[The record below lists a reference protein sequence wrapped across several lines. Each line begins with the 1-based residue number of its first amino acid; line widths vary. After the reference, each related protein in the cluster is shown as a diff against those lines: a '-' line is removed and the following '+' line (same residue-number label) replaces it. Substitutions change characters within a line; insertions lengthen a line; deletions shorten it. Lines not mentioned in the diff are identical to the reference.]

1 MALDYHK
8 MHRITNNLH
17 LIELLGINL
26 LNIGVLTWMH
36 YIPTL
41 ITSLVGASII
51 VLNAI
56 KIYKEL
62 KK

>member
-1 MALDYHK
+1 
-8 MHRITNNLH
+8 MHRITNNLAW
-17 LIELLGINL
+17 IELFGINL

-41 ITSLVGASII
+41 ITSIVGLSII
-51 VLNAI
+51 VLNAV

>member
-1 MALDYHK
+1 
-8 MHRITNNLH
+8 MHRIVNNIH
-17 LIELLGINL
+17 WVELLGINL
-26 LNIGVLTWMH
+26 LNIGVLTWIH
-36 YIPTL
+36 YIPTM
-41 ITSLVGASII
+41 ITSFVGLTII

>member
-1 MALDYHK
+1 
-8 MHRITNNLH
+8 MHRITNNIQML
-17 LIELLGINL
+17 ELLGINL

-41 ITSLVGASII
+41 ITSLVGLSVII
-51 VLNAI
+51 LNAI
-56 KIYKEL
+56 KIYNEI

>member
-1 MALDYHK
+1 
-8 MHRITNNLH
+8 MHRITNNLAW
-17 LIELLGINL
+17 IELFGINL

-41 ITSLVGASII
+41 ITSIVGLSII

-62 KK
+62 QKS

>member
-1 MALDYHK
+1 
-8 MHRITNNLH
+8 MHRITQH
-17 LIELLGINL
+17 VQWIELLGINL

-41 ITSLVGASII
+41 VTTLVGLSII

-56 KIYKEL
+56 KIYKEI